1 VELDTTLDEP
11 DELDA
16 EAIEELEMVDDAEE
30 LNAGVV
36 DWVELDEPDEDE
48 RLKAEEVVDDVGV
61 TELDVV
67 IRLLVNVDTGV
78 QA

>member
-1 VELDTTLDEP
+1 MELDTTLDEP